1 MKGII
6 KICGKML
13 AVFLVMLFIFQTLPL
28 ETAAKTLN
36 AINSTEETEVQ
47 EETTLLYEVTD
58 KREEN
63 VKVYKTNFGG
73 YSAYISSV
81 PLHYLDNEE
90 WKDIDNSL
98 SQNDDGTFS
107 NAANGFEV
115 NLPAAL
121 TDNSGVS
128 ITKDNYSVSFV
139 LNDTNYNQNV
149 KVENNKKP
157 AENSIN
163 TADSIASETDT
174 SSSVEYKDVMKNTDV
189 KYVVSGSSIKENIII
204 DKKSSAKDCYTFTVN
219 ANGLIAVLNEDKN
232 ISFFDENGETH
243 FFIPAPVMFDS
254 NNVISSNIEVDLTSN
269 PDGTYTLTYTPDAEW
284 LGSRD
289 RKYPVTIDPDIFA
302 SDTSVITDAC
312 VTSEAPDETGNNSVL
327 GIASN
332 GYDVNNNGSA
342 YYAETYIKINT
353 ELIENIFKG
362 MTVTEAQLV
371 SFGGSNG
378 TVFLKEIS
386 GKCNFETV
394 TYNTKPNLSDDI
406 IDYFTGVGDTEENT
420 YIHFNITKYFTDIL
434 ADSKLNKG
442 LAVVAQDNRSYAA
455 LIGNGTVG
463 GTSVNGLG
471 LLVNYV
477 DIKGYDS
484 RYNYHTQ
491 NVGDAGTVYI
501 NDFTREMF
509 IKREDISVDGNIM
522 PLSVSFMYN
531 SALSNHIENSGKNYK
546 KVYGKNWVCAYNRC
560 IEVNENDFAP
570 EATLSYY
577 TEDGT
582 VIVFA
587 AGTETDENGNEVE
600 VLVEENVDIL
610 GSSGYTARILDMPEN
625 ANSDE
630 LLEYI
635 EITRPDGNVE
645 RFDNLGRLVTV
656 SKTVNTSNG
665 PAVQQIKVHYVSD
678 MSQDNNFLAIDY
690 IEDGAGR
697 KCTFTYD
704 NGIYLSLMKYGGSEL
719 KYSYSNSGF
728 NGLDLTGV
736 SKNSYTV
743 ASYSKSSQDGSMCV
757 KAAQQYLVNYEFDDK
772 NSNKVKEYQDS
783 GKRQLESE
791 FTTGIGEKFEDDG
804 PYQRKITTVG
814 TYPSKYQIEQFDKY
828 GRLTGTVD
836 NKGNYTYNS
845 YDDNSGVASG
855 NTGTISNLLANG
867 GFENGLYGWQ
877 GTDITSSA
885 VTSEV
890 SESNAKSLRI
900 QSDTSANKK
909 VSQTVSVNGADTYTL
924 SAMIKTDDTDTSHML
939 TLRIIAGNSVTE
951 EQIENTRSVA
961 AVGNDFSRY
970 TVQINPLYETDLSNF
985 NYITVE
991 IGLENSA
998 GDFYVD
1004 SVQLEN
1010 GHGTG
1015 QYDYLTNG
1023 SFNNMQDDDNGWD
1036 ISSDY
1041 YYENDY
1047 VFSSDLKNIIGF
1059 ETNGAEISNSVSQSV
1074 TVSGKKGDILTF
1086 GGWVSAPIVY
1096 NGSDTILKKYLEEND
1111 YNNYETDRIAGL
1123 KIEYKYT
1130 EEVDGVLVPKTESVI
1145 KQINSFV
1152 DDWQYVANS
1161 VELKGDCKNVK
1172 VSFVYQNNIDYV
1184 YLADFS
1190 LTKDIAQNTSDEAE
1204 NTAENSAQE
1213 LSADTYSADAVMLN
1227 SENET
1232 YCVCGDNCAYGAGC
1246 TCTCASEQ
1254 ACNCIQCR
1262 KKFVIEYDEF
1272 GNITNIIING
1282 YDLSRLLSMLS
1293 SSTYTENGNYL
1304 ASVTNENGKT
1314 TRYDY
1319 NQISGN
1325 LKSVTDVL
1333 NTVTA
1338 FTYTSLGKI
1347 SKVSAGKKDSTSAA
1361 AMETEYEYNNF
1372 GQITKITHNDFSYYI
1387 SYNQWGNV
1395 EKITVG
1401 LTGSIDKTRALATY
1415 TYYSGALRNL
1425 VKETKF
1431 ANGSGVS
1438 YKYDSDGN
1446 LVKIVNRKDS
1456 TDTTNSNSSS
1466 YRYYYNSAGKLLC
1479 ECDSNNSELARVTYY
1494 NDNSVEIY
1502 SNGGLDY
1509 YAVYDDDGN
1518 LVEQI
1523 NGTEYV
1529 EENLNISLS
1538 NDEKGVVSRTIVLN
1552 SKKVVANTKHFDSF
1566 GRLSQNKLIS
1576 KLPDDTDAAKPYTAV
1591 ISDYTYKTYDNGTDT
1606 SATSRID
1613 TLKNKV
1619 SYGTD
1624 SSNSIVSNYSFQ
1636 YEYDDANNITYEY
1649 GVSLDGEKTLR
1660 YHYVYDRMNQL
1671 VRADDNVSHKTYVYT
1686 YDVGGNRT
1694 ATKIYDFTLETLEG
1708 EPTVITQTY
1717 GFDLDSNVM
1726 LWNDR
1731 LKTYNGKQ
1739 IIYDLE
1745 GNPVSYGGK
1754 TLNWYGKQLKQVT
1767 AADGSY
1773 TQYDYDANGLR
1784 TQKRQYKADGT
1795 TDYTV
1800 DYVWSDGKIAVQSLT
1815 YPLTMTIQG
1824 NTVTR
1829 DIKIDSK
1836 FIYCDDDA
1844 TPSAIMLENDE
1855 YLLVRNLQGDVVAV
1869 VNAANGET
1877 VVEFSYDPWGNVT
1890 RKYSETYTDGATE
1903 EELKLLDLVMSALCP
1918 VTYRGYNY
1926 DFTTGLYYLQ
1936 SRYYNPEWGRF
1947 LNTDDTSI
1955 MLTKTDDA
1963 FSANMYLYCNNNPV
1977 NKVDYSGRDA
1987 EKIDIPFLEAC
1998 IDLIGVIC
2006 NDFNLNGNLKN
2017 GFFKLYKN
2025 VSKPLLYNLQIKFD
2039 NSDDPRVYSAVKRCF
2054 YMSSE
2059 LTCEIIALFAGIY
2072 FQRIIKRQFLF
2083 SPECMCREIKYHIL
2097 SYMVGYKKSHAN
2109 PVDIYEGD
2117 VYINKSQNEIF
2128 DYYNGIRKCYK
2139 WTEADPY
2146 LVTQYIGNQKIL
2158 TREKVKYIS
2167 SSKTAWEGELFKYG
2181 K

>member
-36 AINSTEETEVQ
+36 ALNSTEETEVQ

-81 PLHYLDNEE
+81 PLHYLDNGE

-107 NAANGFEV
+107 NTANGFEV

-128 ITKDNYSVSFV
+128 ISKDSYSVSFA
-139 LNDTNYNQNV
+139 LNDTKDNQNV
-149 KVENNKKP
+149 KVENNKKS

-163 TADSIASETDT
+163 TADSIASEADT
-174 SSSVEYKDVMKNTDV
+174 SSSVEYKNVMKNTDV
-189 KYVVSGSSIKENIII
+189 KYVVSGNSVKENIII
-204 DKKSSAKDCYTFTVN
+204 DKKSSVKDCYTFTVN
-219 ANGLIAVLNEDKN
+219 VNGLIAVLNEDKS
-232 ISFFDENGETH
+232 ISLFDENGETC

-254 NNVISSNIEVDLTSN
+254 HNVISSNIEVDLTSN
-269 PDGTYTLTYTPDAEW
+269 IDGTYTLTYTPDAEW

-312 VTSEAPDETGNNSVL
+312 VTSDAPDETGNNSIL
-327 GIASN
+327 GVAAN

-353 ELIENIFKG
+353 ELIEDLFKG

-406 IDYFTGVGDTEENT
+406 IDYFTGVGDTEGNA

-463 GTSVNGLG
+463 GTSVNGIG

-491 NVGDAGTVYI
+491 NVGTAGTVYI

-531 SALSNHIENSGKNYK
+531 SALSNHIENSGRNYK

-560 IEVNENDFAP
+560 IEINENDFAP
-570 EATLSYY
+570 EATLNYY

-600 VLVEENVDIL
+600 VLVEENMDIL
-610 GSSGYTARILDMPEN
+610 GSSGYTARILDMPEDVS
-625 ANSDE
+625 SDA

-645 RFDNLGRLVTV
+645 RFDNLGRLITV

-690 IEDGAGR
+690 IEDGVGR
-697 KCTFTYD
+697 KCTFTYG
-704 NGIYLSLMKYGGSEL
+704 NGIYLSEMKYGGSKL
-719 KYSYSNSGF
+719 TYSYSSIGS

-736 SKNSYTV
+736 SKNSYTI

-757 KAAQQYLVNYEFDDK
+757 KAALQYLVNYKFDDK
-772 NSNKVKEYQDS
+772 NSSKVKEYQDS
-783 GKRQLESE
+783 GKRQLENE
-791 FTTGIGEKFEDDG
+791 FTTGIGEKFEENG
-804 PYQRKITTVG
+804 PYQRKITEIG
-814 TYPSKYQIEQFDKY
+814 TYSSKYQIEQFDKY

-845 YDDNSGVASG
+845 YDDNSSFASG

-867 GFENGLYGWQ
+867 GFENGLEGWQ

-939 TLRIIAGNSVTE
+939 TVRIIAGNSVTE

-1059 ETNGAEISNSVSQSV
+1059 ETNGAEISNSVSQNV

-1111 YNNYETDRIAGL
+1111 NNNYETDRIAGL

-1204 NTAENSAQE
+1204 STAENSAQE
-1213 LSADTYSADAVMLN
+1213 LSIDTYSADAVMFN

-1232 YCVCGDNCAYGAGC
+1232 YCVCGDNCAYGTGC

-1319 NQISGN
+1319 NQTSGKLN
-1325 LKSVTDVL
+1325 YVTDVL

-1347 SKVSAGKKDSTSAA
+1347 SKVSAGKKDSTSTA

-1401 LTGSIDKTRALATY
+1401 LTGSIDNTRALATY

-1425 VKETKF
+1425 VKEAKF
-1431 ANGSGVS
+1431 ANGSGIS
-1438 YKYDSDGN
+1438 YKYDDDGN
-1446 LVKIVNRKDS
+1446 LVKIINRKDS

-1509 YAVYDDDGN
+1509 YAVYDDNGN

-1523 NGTEYV
+1523 NGTEYTAKTYESDIDE
-1529 EENLNISLS
+1529 EEN
-1538 NDEKGVVSRTIVLN
+1538 TIV
-1552 SKKVVANTKHFDSF
+1552 SKQAVTNGKQTVGSLKTTDSF

-1576 KLPDDTDAAKPYTAV
+1576 KLPDDTDTAKPYTAV

-1624 SSNSIVSNYSFQ
+1624 SSNSVVSDYSFQ

-1708 EPTVITQTY
+1708 EPTVITQIY

-1824 NTVTR
+1824 NTVTK

-1903 EELKLLDLVMSALCP
+1903 EELKFLDLVMSALCP

-1947 LNTDDTSI
+1947 ANTDDTSI

-2025 VSKPLLYNLQIKFD
+2025 ASKPLLYNLQIKFD

-2097 SYMVGYKKSHAN
+2097 SYMIGYKKSHAN